1 MNNEEEFVTYENEM
15 EDDVDDDDVCDE
27 TEEEDILVY
36 VEFEGTSE
44 STIFCNEKLQLD
56 MIGLD
61 MEHPIMQINGKHYEG
76 TYEDDMGTSL
86 FFEKDPNAVVDDPVF
101 DLPNNIKYFGK
112 VDKVLKMKRIFV
124 KQRVEVLGNSEHP
137 SCLPNMKTIQDFG
150 IPSDYQENA
159 LKLWTEKRNERM
171 NALDEYIEKQ
181 KQREEKRRQGI
192 ELNSESDDDMPYAF
206 NIDNPNDPPID
217 LTTIANDK
225 NTKPNYKSKYREI
238 NQGLTVIDP
247 GPSTSKDSVPWINPK
262 LEADS
267 DSDDES
273 LPRDEGEG
281 VLTREP
287 EQSTNESN
295 EDNID
300 ENEAAEI
307 LNRDPDDIVASCLRA
322 NDETPMDQDT
332 PLNDNYKNNDND
344 KDGDNENDD
353 TDMNE
358 EEITNS
364 ESSDKLEDTI
374 EDKKAEKEKKRE
386 AKMKEITDRLKK
398 KARDEKTISET

>member
-1 MNNEEEFVTYENEM
+1 MNNQEEFVTYENEM

-61 MEHPIMQINGKHYEG
+61 MEHPIMQVNGKHYEG
-76 TYEDDMGTSL
+76 TYEDDVGTSL
-86 FFEKDPNAVVDDPVF
+86 FFKKDPNAVIDDPVF
-101 DLPNNIKYFGK
+101 DKANNIKYFGK
-112 VDKVLKMKRIFV
+112 VDKILKMKRIFV
-124 KQRVEVLGNSEHP
+124 KPRVEVLGNSEHP
-137 SCLPNMKTIQDFG
+137 SCMPNMKTIQDFG
-150 IPSDYQENA
+150 IPPDYQKNA

-192 ELNSESDDDMPYAF
+192 ELNSESDDDMPYAL
-206 NIDNPNDPPID
+206 NIENPNEPPID
-217 LTTIANDK
+217 LTSIANDK

-273 LPRDEGEG
+273 LKRDEVEP
-281 VLTREP
+281 TRKP
-287 EQSTNESN
+287 EQSSDENN

-307 LNRDPDDIVASCLRA
+307 LNRDPDDIVASCLLA

-332 PLNDNYKNNDND
+332 PLNDDDNN
-344 KDGDNENDD
+344 GDNENDD

-358 EEITNS
+358 EEINNS
-364 ESSDKLEDTI
+364 ESSDTI

>member
-1 MNNEEEFVTYENEM
+1 MKLKFVFT
-15 EDDVDDDDVCDE
+15 
-27 TEEEDILVY
+27 
-36 VEFEGTSE
+36 
-44 STIFCNEKLQLD
+44 
-56 MIGLD
+56 
-61 MEHPIMQINGKHYEG
+61 
-76 TYEDDMGTSL
+76 
-86 FFEKDPNAVVDDPVF
+86 
-101 DLPNNIKYFGK
+101 
-112 VDKVLKMKRIFV
+112 
-124 KQRVEVLGNSEHP
+124 
-137 SCLPNMKTIQDFG
+137 
-150 IPSDYQENA
+150 A

-192 ELNSESDDDMPYAF
+192 ELNSESDDDMPYAL
-206 NIDNPNDPPID
+206 NIENPNEPPID

-273 LPRDEGEG
+273 LKRDEA
-281 VLTREP
+281 VPTRKP
-287 EQSTNESN
+287 EQSSDEYN

-307 LNRDPDDIVASCLRA
+307 LNRDPDDIVASCLLA

-332 PLNDNYKNNDND
+332 PLNDNDKN
-344 KDGDNENDD
+344 GDNENDD

-358 EEITNS
+358 EEINNS
-364 ESSDKLEDTI
+364 ESSDTI

>member
-1 MNNEEEFVTYENEM
+1 MNNQEEFVTYENEM
-15 EDDVDDDDVCDE
+15 EDDDDDDDDDDVCDE

-36 VEFEGTSE
+36 VEFEGPSE
-44 STIFCNEKLQLD
+44 SNIFCNEKLQLD
-56 MIGLD
+56 MI
-61 MEHPIMQINGKHYEG
+61 
-76 TYEDDMGTSL
+76 
-86 FFEKDPNAVVDDPVF
+86 
-101 DLPNNIKYFGK
+101 
-112 VDKVLKMKRIFV
+112 
-124 KQRVEVLGNSEHP
+124 
-137 SCLPNMKTIQDFG
+137 
-150 IPSDYQENA
+150 A
-159 LKLWTEKRNERM
+159 LKLWTEKRNDRM
-171 NALDEYIEKQ
+171 NALDEFIEKQ

-238 NQGLTVIDP
+238 NQELTVIDP
-247 GPSTSKDSVPWINPK
+247 GPSTSKDSVPWVNPK
-262 LEADS
+262 LEANS

-273 LPRDEGEG
+273 LSRDEGEG
-281 VLTREP
+281 EGVPTREP

-300 ENEAAEI
+300 ESEAAEI
-307 LNRDPDDIVASCLRA
+307 LNRDPDDIVASCLLA
-322 NDETPMDQDT
+322 SDETSMDQDT
-332 PLNDNYKNNDND
+332 SLNDNDND
-344 KDGDNENDD
+344 KNGDNENDD

-398 KARDEKTISET
+398 KARDEKTISEM